1 MLSAVS
7 SSIVSKVRTRQ
18 TSALDNDAIV
28 INIAGNIHMRPN
40 IVIRDDNNET
50 IKVAMTTTYISKT
63 YLLSIIYSILAF

>member
-7 SSIVSKVRTRQ
+7 SSIVSKVKTRQ

-28 INIAGNIHMRPN
+28 INIAANIHMRPN